1 VCRLPGIQA
10 GHQGSF
16 NLSKGRMLKANQL
29 AKATGQI
36 DPFQASMGSLLV
48 VAFPKTNS
56 KNYPFA
62 IQIVESAERW
72 AIVEINGQPM
82 HVAAFGKTQ
91 VEGGRAATLL
101 GYSLGWKG
109 TLLFVKGRLLRD
121 SYRVRE
127 VIECFVQS
135 CECTDIKAHCHEVMN
150 DPKYSPYD
158 YSSGRRKIDRYIF
171 PCKHLM
177 PWMRFDSEH
186 PSSYQ
191 DQIQAAGVKHACTV
205 CPNFRPQD
213 FVKIEKPLKSA
224 NI

>member
-1 VCRLPGIQA
+1 MPRVSART
-10 GHQGSF
+10 
-16 NLSKGRMLKANQL
+16 NQL
-29 AKATGQI
+29 VKETGQI
-36 DPFQASMGSLLV
+36 DPFLASMDGLLV
-48 VAFPKTNS
+48 VAFPKANS

-62 IQIVESAERW
+62 VQIAESAERH

-91 VEGGRAATLL
+91 LEGGRAATLL
-101 GYSLGWKG
+101 DYSSGWKG

-127 VIECFVQS
+127 VIDCFVQS
-135 CECTDIKAHCHEVMN
+135 CECTDIKAHCHEVVN
-150 DPKYSPYD
+150 DPRFSRYYD
-158 YSSGRRKIDRYIF
+158 DSNDRKKIDRYIF
-171 PCKHLM
+171 PCKHLL
-177 PWMRFDSEH
+177 PWMNFDSKH
-186 PSSYQ
+186 PSSHQ

-224 NI
+224 NA

>member
-1 VCRLPGIQA
+1 MPRVSAR
-10 GHQGSF
+10 
-16 NLSKGRMLKANQL
+16 ANQL
-29 AKATGQI
+29 VKATGQI
-36 DPFQASMGSLLV
+36 DPFQASMDSLLV

-56 KNYPFA
+56 KNYAFA
-62 IQIVESAERW
+62 VQIAESAERW
-72 AIVEINGQPM
+72 AIVEIKGQSM
-82 HVAAFGKTQ
+82 HVVAFGKTQ

-101 GYSLGWKG
+101 TYSLGWKG
-109 TLLFVKGRLLRD
+109 TLLFVRGRLLRD
-121 SYRVRE
+121 SYEVRE

-135 CECTDIKAHCHEVMN
+135 CECTDFKAHCHRVMN

-158 YSSGRRKIDRYIF
+158 YPSGRRKIDRYIF
-171 PCKHLM
+171 PCKRLM
-177 PWMRFDSEH
+177 PWMHFDSEH

-224 NI
+224 NIATHKLTASS